1 MKTIVRRLLSSKEI
15 SYEDNSWSNKSMEP
29 EKAFGLVLKDLRK
42 SKGISQEKLALVGDL
57 DRTFISLMER
67 GQRQPSL
74 TTILRIS
81 EALDIKPSELM
92 DLVTKKVSSK

>member
-1 MKTIVRRLLSSKEI
+1 
-15 SYEDNSWSNKSMEP
+15 MEP

-42 SKGISQEKLALVGDL
+42 IKGISQEKLALAGDL

-81 EALDIKPSELM
+81 DALDIKPSELM
-92 DLVTKKVSSK
+92 DLVTSKITIK

>member
-1 MKTIVRRLLSSKEI
+1 MMTIVRRLSSSKPI
-15 SYEDNSWSNKSMEP
+15 SYQNDNWSKKSMEP

-42 SKGISQEKLALVGDL
+42 SKGISQEKLALAGDL

-81 EALDIKPSELM
+81 EALEIKPSELM
-92 DLVTKKVSSK
+92 DLITEKISNK

>member
-1 MKTIVRRLLSSKEI
+1 
-15 SYEDNSWSNKSMEP
+15 MEP

-42 SKGISQEKLALVGDL
+42 SKGMSQEKLALTGDL

-81 EALDIKPSELM
+81 DALEIKPSELM
-92 DLVTKKVSSK
+92 DLVVEKISEK